1 MTYGIQYAS
10 DLHLDYLAPNIEFR
24 TLIIPAAPILVLA
37 GDIASVWNKV
47 YSKFIYWCSSNWQ
60 HVIVVAGNHEY
71 FCNNPKNPYS
81 RQETERRLHMICQ
94 ILPNVHYLQGGQ
106 TYTIPNTKIVFI
118 GATLYSDI
126 NPEIH
131 DEVLNKGD
139 FAKTFI
145 ERNNILCRTHPTD
158 HVNAH
163 KRHKQA
169 LADAIRAVPR
179 NFKAVV
185 VTHYLPTPKLLE
197 PEYQDDHWRS
207 CYASNDEDLFRPP
220 VSVWICG
227 HGHRSTY
234 IIAKHNILVAMN
246 ARGYKQY
253 ELNRTV
259 DIYQPTLGFIL

>member
-1 MTYGIQYAS
+1 MTKVQYAS
-10 DLHLDYLAPNIEFR
+10 DLHLDHLASNIEFNSIV
-24 TLIIPAAPILVLA
+24 TPAAPILILA
-37 GDIASVWNKV
+37 GDIASAWTSI
-47 YSKFIYWCSSNWQ
+47 YGKFLRWCSVNWQ
-60 HVIVVAGNHEY
+60 HVILIAGNHEY
-71 FCNNPKNPYS
+71 FCHRNYPRS
-81 RQETERRLHMICQ
+81 RQETEQHIRNLCRFHH
-94 ILPNVHYLQGGQ
+94 NVHFLQAGQ
-106 TYTIPNTKIVFI
+106 TYIIPNKNLVFI
-118 GATLYSDI
+118 GATLYSNISKD
-126 NPEIH
+126 IH
-131 DEVLNKGD
+131 DEVLVKGD
-139 FAKTFI
+139 FTKTFI
-145 ERNNILCRTHPTD
+145 ERDNILCRTHPSD

-185 VTHYLPTPKLLE
+185 VTHYLPTHKLLE

-234 IIAKHNILVAMN
+234 ILAKHNILVAMN

>member
-1 MTYGIQYAS
+1 MTKVQYAS
-10 DLHLDYLAPNIEFR
+10 DLHLDHLAPNIEFKSLV
-24 TLIIPAAPILVLA
+24 TPAAPILILA
-37 GDIASVWNKV
+37 GDIASVWTNV
-47 YSKFIYWCSSNWQ
+47 YGKFLHWCSVNWQ
-60 HVIVVAGNHEY
+60 HVILIAGNHEY
-71 FCNNPKNPYS
+71 FCHRDHPRS
-81 RQETERRLHMICQ
+81 RQETEQYIKNLCRFHH
-94 ILPNVHYLQGGQ
+94 NVHFLQAGQ
-106 TYTIPNTKIVFI
+106 TYVIPNKNLVFI
-118 GATLYSDI
+118 GATLYSNISKD
-126 NPEIH
+126 IH
-131 DEVLNKGD
+131 DEVLVKGD
-139 FAKTFI
+139 FTKTFI
-145 ERNNILCRTHPTD
+145 ERDNILCRTHPSD

-185 VTHYLPTPKLLE
+185 VTHYLPTLKLLE

-234 IIAKHNILVAMN
+234 ILAKHNILVAMN